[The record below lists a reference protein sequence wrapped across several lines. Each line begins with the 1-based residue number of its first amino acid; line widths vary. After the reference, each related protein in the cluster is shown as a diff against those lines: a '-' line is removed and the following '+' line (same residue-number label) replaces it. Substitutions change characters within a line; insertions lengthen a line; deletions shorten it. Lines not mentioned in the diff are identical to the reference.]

1 MPPTPLASWTSTSN
15 FQAGPDFVPGATDA
29 AASHLSR
36 PWRPRPTAQHLVR
49 TPAGVY
55 HMRLVIPAHVRAL
68 HPELPG
74 ELRRSTKTSDRCQA
88 LRSAREMCRELVTS
102 LEQKGHAMLGTNG
115 AAQGQPKQG
124 FRIEWVD
131 GAVSMELYPGAQLE
145 TIRLYTRV
153 IEQLAAPAAN
163 RAIQLPPEPAAS
175 AQTTSIAPGMRSDH
189 VDQESTGPLDTGAQS
204 PEPSAD
210 HSDKPEWL
218 SEAILR
224 WRAEGGVTFSD
235 TTWTYSYEP
244 SFRQFVELLGDTR
257 RDVAHEDGTITPSK
271 LDIRL
276 ADLTRRHF
284 VQLHEQMKLIPQR
297 QGKRNDGI
305 EAREVIRRAVA
316 ERARPQSADNVAKK
330 LRHALPCVR
339 FLKKKGWIN
348 EALLDEFTIQLED
361 ADARVSKAKKKSKKG
376 KAGAVGLSREE
387 MRRTYH
393 SQAYLDGAIQCD
405 WKHWIDPLRMYSAA
419 RVSEIAQLL
428 TSDIIYIC
436 GVPCISFVD
445 DSPEDEH
452 NEGESGGALS
462 KARTEEEYRR
472 LKNTASRRVIP
483 VAPQL
488 IEMGFLDFVEHRREV
503 VGKAGGPLFFGLRWE
518 AKSGYGRKPSEHT
531 LELLK
536 TAGVW
541 QKRRKVG
548 HSLRATCAQQ
558 LDRLGMQ
565 LKDIQRYLGHST
577 GTELEESYMEG
588 DEGPAYPA
596 ERIAKLLEQL
606 DFGVQFP
613 TWAEVLKLREERARE
628 QQLSRKNG
636 CARMRMTA
644 AKEDG
649 AVRA

>member
-1 MPPTPLASWTSTSN
+1 MSN
-15 FQAGPDFVPGATDA
+15 SEAAADPAIQAPQAATPGAA
-29 AASHLSR
+29 R
-36 PWRPRPTAQHLVR
+36 PWRPRSAASHLTR

-102 LEQKGHAMLGTNG
+102 LEQKGDAMLGTNG

-153 IEQLAAPAAN
+153 IEQFAAPAAN
-163 RAIQLPPEPAAS
+163 RATQLPPEPAAVE
-175 AQTTSIAPGMRSDH
+175 QTTTIAPETRSDH
-189 VDQESTGPLDTGAQS
+189 VDQESTGTSDTGAQS

-235 TTWTYSYEP
+235 TTWIYSYEP

-257 RDVAHEDGTITPSK
+257 RDVAQEDGTITPSK

-284 VQLHEQMKLIPQR
+284 VQLHEQMKLMPQR

-305 EAREVIRRAVA
+305 EAKEVIRRAIA
-316 ERARPQSADNVAKK
+316 ERARPQSTENVAKK

-348 EALLDEFTIQLED
+348 EALLDEFTIQLKD
-361 ADARVSKAKKKSKKG
+361 ADARVSKAKKKFKKG
-376 KAGAVGLSREE
+376 KAGAVGLTREE
-387 MRRTYH
+387 MRRTYV
-393 SQAYLDGAIQCD
+393 SEAYLQGAIECD
-405 WKHWIDPLRMYSAA
+405 WKHWIDPLRIYSAA

-445 DSPEDEH
+445 DSPEDED
-452 NEGESGGALS
+452 NEAHTGGALS

-488 IEMGFLDFVEHRREV
+488 IKMGFLDFVQHRREL
-503 VGKAGGPLFFGLRWE
+503 VGKVPGPLFFGLKWE

-548 HSLRATCAQQ
+548 HSLRATCAQH

-565 LKDIQRYLGHST
+565 LEDIQRYLGHST

-613 TWAEVLKLREERARE
+613 TWAEVLKLREQCARE

-636 CARMRMTA
+636 YARMRMTVA
-644 AKEDG
+644 DKDG
-649 AVRA
+649 VVHA

>member
-1 MPPTPLASWTSTSN
+1 MPPNPPPSWTSTSN
-15 FQAGPDFVPGATDA
+15 SEAGPHLATDA
-29 AASHLSR
+29 ADIAAPAPAR
-36 PWRPRPTAQHLVR
+36 PWRPRPTANHLVR

-55 HMRLVIPAHVRAL
+55 HMRLVIPSHVRAL

-102 LEQKGHAMLGTNG
+102 LEQKGDAMLGTNG
-115 AAQGQPKQG
+115 APQGQPKQG

-153 IEQLAAPAAN
+153 IEQFAAPAAN
-163 RAIQLPPEPAAS
+163 GATQLPLEPPAGE
-175 AQTTSIAPGMRSDH
+175 QTTPMAPATRSDH
-189 VDQESTGPLDTGAQS
+189 VDQEATGASDTGAQS
-204 PEPSAD
+204 AEPSAD

-244 SFRQFVELLGDTR
+244 SFRQFIELLGDTH

-271 LDIRL
+271 PDIRL

-284 VQLHEQMKLIPQR
+284 VQLHEQMKLMPQR

-305 EAREVIRRAVA
+305 EAREVIRRALA
-316 ERARPQSADNVAKK
+316 ERAKPQSTENVAKK

-339 FLKKKGWIN
+339 FLKKKGWIS
-348 EALLDEFTIQLED
+348 EALLDEFTIQLKD
-361 ADARVSKAKKKSKKG
+361 ADARVSKAKKKTKKG
-376 KAGAVGLSREE
+376 KAGAVGLTREE
-387 MRRTYH
+387 MRRTYV
-393 SQAYLDGAIQCD
+393 SEAYMQGAIECD
-405 WKHWIDPLRMYSAA
+405 WKYWIDPLRIYSAA
-419 RVSEIAQLL
+419 RVSEISQLL
-428 TSDIIYIC
+428 TSDIIQIC

-445 DSPEDEH
+445 DSPEDEDT
-452 NEGESGGALS
+452 EVGGALS

-488 IEMGFLDFVEHRREV
+488 IEMGFLDFVEQRREV
-503 VGKAGGPLFFGLRWE
+503 VGKAGGPLFFGLKWE

-536 TAGVW
+536 AAGVW

-548 HSLRATCAQQ
+548 HSLRATCAQH

-565 LKDIQRYLGHST
+565 LEDIQRYLGHST

-628 QQLSRKNG
+628 QQLARRNG
-636 CARMRMTA
+636 YARMRMTA
-644 AKEDG
+644 AKVDG
-649 AVRA
+649 AVRAG